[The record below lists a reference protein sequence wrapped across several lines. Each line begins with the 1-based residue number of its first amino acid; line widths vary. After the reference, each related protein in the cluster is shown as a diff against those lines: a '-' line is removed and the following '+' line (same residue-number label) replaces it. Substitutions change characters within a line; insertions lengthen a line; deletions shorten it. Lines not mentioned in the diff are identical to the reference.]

1 MDRKGKIAA
10 SVMCAGFD
18 QVMTYVREFEKYGIE
33 YLHVDVMD
41 GTFVPNLAYGPD
53 FVKRLRSLTDITIDC
68 HFMVDR
74 AEEKLK
80 WFDFQPGEQVSLH
93 YEGTSHIQR
102 CLDYLLKKGVRPMI
116 AINPGTPIQVLEEV
130 ADYIAGVLVLNVN
143 PGFAG
148 QKIVPHTIEKAGR
161 VRRLLDELGHQE
173 VDIEVDG
180 NISVENAAK
189 LYAQGA
195 DIFVAGTSSIFQKG
209 DLGEL
214 IKAKRLAIG
223 WDKKDLEALY
233 QRTRPHGEA

>member
-1 MDRKGKIAA
+1 MERKGKIAA

-18 QVMTYVREFEKYGIE
+18 QIMDYVRRFEEEKIE

-53 FVKRLRSLTDITIDC
+53 FVKRLRSLTSITIDC

-93 YEGTSHIQR
+93 YEGTCHIQK
-102 CLDYLLKKGVRPMI
+102 CLDYLQKKGVKAMI

-130 ADYIAGVLVLNVN
+130 ADYISGVLVLNVN

-148 QKIVPHTIEKAGR
+148 QKIVPHTIEKVGR
-161 VRRLLDELGHQE
+161 VRRLLDDLGHPE
-173 VDIEVDG
+173 VYIEVDG
-180 NISVENAAK
+180 NITVENAAK

-195 DIFVAGTSSIFQKG
+195 DIFVAGTSSIFREG
-209 DLGEL
+209 DLKEL
-214 IKAKRLAIG
+214 IAAKRKAIG
-223 WDKKDLEALY
+223 W
-233 QRTRPHGEA
+233 

>member
-1 MDRKGKIAA
+1 MERKGKIAA

-18 QVMTYVREFEKYGIE
+18 QIMDYVHQFEEEGIE

-74 AEEKLK
+74 AEEKLG

-93 YEGTSHIQR
+93 YEGTCHIQK
-102 CLDYLLKKGVRPMI
+102 CLDYLQKKGVKAMI

-130 ADYIAGVLVLNVN
+130 ADYISGVLVLNVN
-143 PGFAG
+143 PGFTG
-148 QKIVPHTIEKAGR
+148 QQIVPHTIEKVGR
-161 VRRLLDELGHQE
+161 VRRLLDDLGHPE
-173 VDIEVDG
+173 VYIEVDG
-180 NISVENAAK
+180 NITVENAAK

-195 DIFVAGTSSIFQKG
+195 EIFVAGTSSIFREG
-209 DLGEL
+209 DLKEL
-214 IKAKRLAIG
+214 IALKRKAIG
-223 WDKKDLEALY
+223 W
-233 QRTRPHGEA
+233 

>member
-1 MDRKGKIAA
+1 MERKGKIAA
-10 SVMCAGFD
+10 SIMCAGFD
-18 QVMTYVREFEKYGIE
+18 QIMDYVHAFEKQGIE

-68 HFMVDR
+68 HFMVDK

-93 YEGTSHIQR
+93 YEGTCHIQK
-102 CLDYLLKKGVRPMI
+102 CLDYLQKKGVKAMI

-130 ADYIAGVLVLNVN
+130 ADYISGVLVLNVN

-148 QKIVPHTIEKAGR
+148 QKIVPHTIEKVGR
-161 VRRLLDELGHQE
+161 VRRLLDSLGHPE
-173 VDIEVDG
+173 VYIEVDG
-180 NISVENAAK
+180 NITVENAAK

-195 DIFVAGTSSIFQKG
+195 DIFVAGTSSIFKEG
-209 DLGEL
+209 NLDEL
-214 IKAKRLAIG
+214 IAAKRKAIG
-223 WDKKDLEALY
+223 WN
-233 QRTRPHGEA
+233 